1 MDKHTHIHTAGM
13 DRAVGRGVRSTNRWC
28 WSGFRVSSLMTH
40 MKDLHVLSVS
50 SVITLRGFLCQNIK
64 KLTCMFA
71 NWTKETPQT
80 SDILGDGEH
89 RGHRRAP
96 LFYSSKMALF
106 LTQPHSILWQSQQ
119 VASVAWMESEGS
131 APTPFNP
138 PPSSVIGRGGRLP
151 PMIRPS
157 AEIVPGKLLSCT
169 SVMLCSPGYLHLI
182 SVTEAAVCLSHTE
195 NTQDK
200 TSLAGSACYIFNLV
214 S

>member
-1 MDKHTHIHTAGM
+1 MVSTEDTEELLCFTARRWPFFSPSLTLSF
-13 DRAVGRGVRSTNRWC
+13 DSPSRWPQWHEWNR
-28 WSGFRVSSLMTH
+28 
-40 MKDLHVLSVS
+40 
-50 SVITLRGFLCQNIK
+50 
-64 KLTCMFA
+64 
-71 NWTKETPQT
+71 KEVP
-80 SDILGDGEH
+80 
-89 RGHRRAP
+89 
-96 LFYSSKMALF
+96 
-106 LTQPHSILWQSQQ
+106 
-119 VASVAWMESEGS
+119 
-131 APTPFNP
+131 P
-138 PPSSVIGRGGRLP
+138 PPSTPPCSVIGRGGRLP